1 MATDKSRTGT
11 GRKRMKWGIW
21 SYTAVQITIRMSQ
34 SAPPPSPT
42 WKLVFWVPEKNLEM
56 WSEQSRVQLQLECNL
71 VLMTLLHTKHTV
83 GRNRTTTLSAKHYK
97 SQFPKHCSVPGQQR
111 PLVQLEH
118 TALPTDIYPCP
129 SLHLEGIPSEIWGEQ
144 SLQKAAFPSV
154 PNKEPTNSD

>member
-1 MATDKSRTGT
+1 MGDLVLHSCTNHNPYVTVS
-11 GRKRMKWGIW
+11 
-21 SYTAVQITIRMSQ
+21 
-34 SAPPPSPT
+34 PPSLPYLEVINLST
-42 WKLVFWVPEKNLEM
+42 RKNLEM
-56 WSEQSRVQLQLECNL
+56 WSEQSWVQLQLECNL

-83 GRNRTTTLSAKHYK
+83 GRNRTTTLSTKHYK

-118 TALPTDIYPCP
+118 TALPTDIYPYP

>member
-21 SYTAVQITIRMSQ
+21 SYTAVQITILMSQ

-42 WKLVFWVPEKNLEM
+42 WKFVFWVPEKKLEM

-83 GRNRTTTLSAKHYK
+83 GRNRTTTLSTKHYK
-97 SQFPKHCSVPGQQR
+97 SPVPKALHCTRTTETSCATGTYSPSYWHIPVSQ
-111 PLVQLEH
+111 
-118 TALPTDIYPCP
+118 P
-129 SLHLEGIPSEIWGEQ
+129 SLGGNPIRDMGRAKPPESCISFCAKQGTH
-144 SLQKAAFPSV
+144 
-154 PNKEPTNSD
+154 